1 VKLLRVPEFSEWLDA
16 ESSKSQA
23 QIDARLRKIEE
34 SNYFGDSRDLGDG
47 LAELKW
53 KNGRRVY
60 FAMSRDI
67 NDRIVILI
75 LGGNKNGQEKDIRT
89 ARKILATYRK

>member
-1 VKLLRVPEFSEWLDA
+1 MKLLRVPEFSEWLDA